1 MQPSVKSKGPADVFG
16 RPLLNLR
23 ISVTDRCNL
32 RCRYCMPEEEYGWLP
47 REKLLSFEEI
57 SELAGI
63 FTEVGIEKVRL
74 TGGEPLLRK
83 DLPVLVR
90 MLAQNPVIKDLA
102 LTTNGV
108 LLAGQ
113 AQALWDAG
121 LHRLA
126 VSLDT
131 LRPDRFL
138 VLTRRDAHAP
148 VLRGIEAARQAGFRA
163 LKIDA
168 VVVRGANEDELADLI
183 EFGKR
188 AGAEVR
194 FIEYMDVGGATQW
207 SRSKVVSRAEILDEL
222 SRRYGRIEP
231 VVEDSS
237 APAERFLLAD
247 GTVFGIIAS
256 TTTPF
261 CRRCDRSRLTADG
274 IWYLCLYAQNGSEEI
289 SPQRR
294 HAGRDQVP
302 HREPVGEA
310 NRSRCRRTQGSAVTR
325 GVGRNPTAPAG
336 SPLGNAHAGR
346 LGATLLRATA
356 HRSPSARLLA
366 AAQSAR
372 HRAFFRNLCNRRE
385 RPVSNS
391 MPIRNASTI
400 MKLFSSRPKWPPF
413 HLRINTLVHGAWLR
427 EKGLCPERA
436 KDFRTAKA

>member
-1 MQPSVKSKGPADVFG
+1 MQPSVKSKGPADAFG

-32 RCRYCMPEEEYGWLP
+32 RCRYCMPEEEYVWLP

-90 MLAQNPVIKDLA
+90 MLAQNPRIRDLA

-121 LHRLA
+121 LHRLT

-207 SRSKVVSRAEILDEL
+207 SRSKVVSRAEILEAL
-222 SRRYGRIEP
+222 SRCYGRIEP

-247 GTVFGIIAS
+247 GNIFGIIAS

-274 IWYLCLYAQNGSEEI
+274 IWYLCLYAQNGTDLRKSLRSGTTREEI
-289 SPQRR
+289 KSLIVSRWAKRTDRGAEERKDLPSRGVLVGIQQLRK
-294 HAGRDQVP
+294 DP
-302 HREPVGEA
+302 HLEMH
-310 NRSRCRRTQGSAVTR
+310 TR
-325 GVGRNPTAPAG
+325 GG
-336 SPLGNAHAGR
+336 
-346 LGATLLRATA
+346 
-356 HRSPSARLLA
+356 
-366 AAQSAR
+366 
-372 HRAFFRNLCNRRE
+372 
-385 RPVSNS
+385 
-391 MPIRNASTI
+391 
-400 MKLFSSRPKWPPF
+400 
-413 HLRINTLVHGAWLR
+413 
-427 EKGLCPERA
+427 
-436 KDFRTAKA
+436 